1 MQRPGP
7 LPRWAAH
14 ITVRCGPE
22 AAHELDPTAPAVKY
36 FLALALTDHPTEA
49 GGERSAAWRERA
61 ARLVAEVVAAQPG
74 NSAAVGLQ
82 RRLEAAPHVEL

>member
-1 MQRPGP
+1 M
-7 LPRWAAH
+7 
-14 ITVRCGPE
+14 
-22 AAHELDPTAPAVKY
+22 AHELDPTAPAVKY

-49 GGERSAAWRERA
+49 GGERDAAWRGRA
-61 ARLVAEVVAAQPG
+61 IRLVSEVVAAQPG

>member
-1 MQRPGP
+1 M
-7 LPRWAAH
+7 
-14 ITVRCGPE
+14 
-22 AAHELDPTAPAVKY
+22 
-36 FLALALTDHPTEA
+36 EA
-49 GGERSAAWRERA
+49 GGERGAAWRERA